1 MTLAIEEGGQMGT
14 DGWVLR
20 LDDAEEGEGVVG
32 RGSGEGRGDDSC
44 RGLTGRCE
52 KRSEF
57 VCLRGIGGKRRESY
71 AWVLKYR
78 WIT

>member
-1 MTLAIEEGGQMGT
+1 MGT

-32 RGSGEGRGDDSC
+32 RGSGEGRGDGIW